1 MASSSAVRSYYLV
14 ATGQASI
21 LPSFIVGPPRTPRTD
36 SESLLNMRQALEGEV
51 SST

>member
-1 MASSSAVRSYYLV
+1 MKQSV
-14 ATGQASI
+14 ATTQFTTWQASI

-51 SST
+51 SSR